1 MKIHRFLTLPLIAV
15 SLCSCTIYKSHY
27 KAIVLITN
35 EHGGEGNMKFGDFEG
50 QYVFKLRRTSDGEG
64 AIKYTASLKEGHVD
78 VSYVNPIT
86 KQELALFSIN
96 SGEEVD
102 SQSGYVEKGY
112 KVIIIVKSEGSAHEG
127 SFAFN
132 IN

>member
-1 MKIHRFLTLPLIAV
+1 MQ
-15 SLCSCTIYKSHY
+15 CHY
-27 KAIVLITN
+27 L
-35 EHGGEGNMKFGDFEG
+35 
-50 QYVFKLRRTSDGEG
+50 S
-64 AIKYTASLKEGHVD
+64 VD